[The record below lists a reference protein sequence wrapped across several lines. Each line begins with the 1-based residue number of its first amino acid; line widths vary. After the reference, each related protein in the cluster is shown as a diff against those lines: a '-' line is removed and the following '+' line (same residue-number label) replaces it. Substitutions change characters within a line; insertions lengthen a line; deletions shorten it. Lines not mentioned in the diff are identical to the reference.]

1 MVTFLQ
7 VTVGWKFS
15 IFDVTCSAR
24 YNQRKCKGQ
33 NLAFSISAAH
43 GSPTIG
49 HGYSYRNP
57 TENSTPSFPLAVPI
71 RVKGSANEIIR
82 NLAPSIGRT
91 PKRQTLNAA
100 V

>member
-15 IFDVTCSAR
+15 IFDVTFPAR

-43 GSPTIG
+43 GPRMIG

-57 TENSTPSFPLAVPI
+57 TENSTPSFLLAVPI
-71 RVKGSANEIIR
+71 RVEGSANAIIR
-82 NLAPSIGRT
+82 NLATSIGRA